1 MMWSIGNIA
10 SGGSMGKKK
19 SPLFAASSQLNF
31 LASPAEVGKAVR
43 TARDQRGMTQAGLA
57 EKANVHRSFVIDLEN
72 GKESLHLGKVLTC
85 LMCAGLVGVIV
96 PVEAVESAQ
105 S

>member
-1 MMWSIGNIA
+1 
-10 SGGSMGKKK
+10 MGKKK
-19 SPLFAASSQLNF
+19 SPLIAGGSQLNF

-43 TARDQRGMTQAGLA
+43 AARDQRGITQADLA
-57 EKANVHRSFVIDLEN
+57 ERANVHRSFVIDLEN

-96 PVEAVESAQ
+96 PIEAMEGAQ